1 MKRPGWYA
9 FWRQPGRF
17 AWPKH
22 EAEDVGTLFDLHLST
37 TSTSFSPSYFSSA
50 MIRSFLTLA
59 LSVFLL
65 AEASAQTAPAA
76 TAKKSTVKT
85 AKVAARKAKKARRVA
100 LKSTPAKQVV
110 NDGWPPLDNTQTA
123 VASTDA
129 TTNNGWDTAMAPAA
143 STSRGEID
151 NQNVY
156 AAPGMP
162 VHIRTGNGMVP
173 YSVRPPRKSASTQTT
188 LGN

>member
-1 MKRPGWYA
+1 
-9 FWRQPGRF
+9 
-17 AWPKH
+17 
-22 EAEDVGTLFDLHLST
+22 
-37 TSTSFSPSYFSSA
+37 

-59 LSVFLL
+59 LSMFLL
-65 AEASAQTAPAA
+65 AEASAQTTPVA
-76 TAKKSTVKT
+76 AKKASAAKS

-100 LKSTPAKQVV
+100 LKTTPPAPLA
-110 NDGWPPLDNTQTA
+110 NDGWPPLEDTKAT
-123 VASTDA
+123 VAATD
-129 TTNNGWDTAMAPAA
+129 TGWGAGAPAA

-151 NQNVY
+151 NANVY

-162 VHIRTGNGMVP
+162 VHIRTSNGMVP